1 MPAARAANVEAPE
14 PVEMPAVVSNPII
27 TQFDVGALR
36 AEFQAE
42 IKKLEAEFEAKLEAK
57 LEAKIS
63 QLRAELR
70 EAGNAAIPPHSG

>member
-1 MPAARAANVEAPE
+1 MPAARAANVEAPV

-42 IKKLEAEFEAKLEAK
+42 FKKLEAKHEAE
-57 LEAKIS
+57 IS

-70 EAGNAAIPPHSG
+70 AAGNTAVPFHSG